1 MSCSKN
7 PMEKIFTDALIIQAV
22 ITIAKETNVE
32 LSEEAQKMSAKVDS
46 LILDM
51 YEKSDKAE
59 PLHAVQAGILRQV
72 RTMDIADF
80 RVGEDKHNQV
90 VLETNVDVFKHRSI
104 KNMVAFLES
113 CTFSA

>member
-7 PMEKIFTDALIIQAV
+7 PMERLFTDALIIQAV
-22 ITIAKETNVE
+22 ITIAKEANIV
-32 LSEEAQKMSAKVDS
+32 LDEEVQKISAKVDS

-59 PLHAVQAGILRQV
+59 PLHVVQAVILRQV
-72 RTMDIADF
+72 RTLDIADF
-80 RVGEDKHNQV
+80 RVGEDKHNQA
-90 VLETNVDVFKHRSI
+90 VLETNVDVFKHRSL
-104 KNMVAFLES
+104 KNMVAFLEF